1 MLEKIHY
8 QRQPWCKESIIK
20 ESIFISSREVND
32 YRRQQ
37 PALNYEYPIKYLMI
51 QVMRKYYII
60 VNLHAHVKS
69 VWCKIWCFYLKET
82 STTFSCCQHL
92 IKARWHSFV
101 AYLNIQHMTQK
112 TLRMILIMKCVTLK
126 QRYHCWLKR
135 MILQWL
141 KQVMSILTTYLN
153 YHVSL
158 TLSVKLRRTVT
169 IIPLPAT
176 TKPWALL
183 GNLQRKCF
191 SFRW

>member
-37 PALNYEYPIKYLMI
+37 PALNYEYPIKCLMI

-60 VNLHAHVKS
+60 VNLHAHVKT

-101 AYLNIQHMTQK
+101 AIPEY
-112 TLRMILIMKCVTLK
+112 
-126 QRYHCWLKR
+126 
-135 MILQWL
+135 
-141 KQVMSILTTYLN
+141 STYDSEDSEDDSDN
-153 YHVSL
+153 EVCYPETEVSL
-158 TLSVKLRRTVT
+158 LVEKDDIAVIKTSDVHSYYILKLSCQPY
-169 IIPLPAT
+169 IIGQIEKDSYNHTFA
-176 TKPWALL
+176 
-183 GNLQRKCF
+183 GNHKAMGITWKSSKKMF
-191 SFRW
+191 FI